1 MRLND
6 LMQLQVEVEMPTK
19 GNCKTQNQKLKWNQ
33 ENASMQRNDVD
44 DDENQNGM
52 LGHEYSQYS
61 TEHRNNQH
69 QKIQIEIKNQIDF
82 EIL

>member
-1 MRLND
+1 
-6 LMQLQVEVEMPTK
+6 
-19 GNCKTQNQKLKWNQ
+19 
-33 ENASMQRNDVD
+33 MQRNDVD

-52 LGHEYSQYS
+52 LGYEYSQYS
-61 TEHRNNQH
+61 TEHRNKKH

>member
-19 GNCKTQNQKLKWNQ
+19 GNCKAQNQKLKWNQ
-33 ENASMQRNDVD
+33 ENASMQCNHVD

-52 LGHEYSQYS
+52 LGHEYSLYN
-61 TEHRNNQH
+61 TEHRSKEYKK
-69 QKIQIEIKNQIDF
+69 KIKIEIKN
-82 EIL
+82 